1 MYFPVGI
8 QIFLTHDL
16 SEHPV
21 KHLKLGV
28 QLIIKLKAFN
38 IIITKVLTLL
48 NLNYLQSCVSE
59 IS

>member
-1 MYFPVGI
+1 MYLTVKVR
-8 QIFLTHDL
+8 IFLTHSL
-16 SEHPV
+16 FEHPV